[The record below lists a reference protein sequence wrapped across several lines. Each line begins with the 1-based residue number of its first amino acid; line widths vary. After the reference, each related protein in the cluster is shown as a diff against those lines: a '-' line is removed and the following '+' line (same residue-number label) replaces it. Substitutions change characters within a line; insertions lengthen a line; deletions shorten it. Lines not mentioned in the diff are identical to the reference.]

1 MTRRHCNHSPPDIW
15 FFQMLNKN
23 VCLWQQATIEITKPL
38 LSPLVSTANCSLAS
52 QALLEVTRL
61 DHSIRIALLLLVCA
75 TYILVL
81 FFTHIPFV
89 VNRTMNATPTERLQ
103 QHFRHWRAYKQKV
116 WQILQAWR
124 NLSTFPSQLIALKS
138 KLNFCHTVP
147 SPLEGAFVGLV
158 PPKQSF
164 KLPQLK
170 YKAL

>member
-103 QHFRHWRAYKQKV
+103 HHFRHWHAYKQKV

-124 NLSTFPSQLIALKS
+124 NLSTFPSQLIALKAEAEVLPHS
-138 KLNFCHTVP
+138 PIATGGGFFGLRTSETKFQAP
-147 SPLEGAFVGLV
+147 SIEI
-158 PPKQSF
+158 
-164 KLPQLK
+164 
-170 YKAL
+170 